1 MRASSLLASPPSLL
15 PCSPHPRD
23 KQQVV
28 YGALPKETVR
38 ALFDGYRAAQGRNYS
53 SPAELERRF
62 GVFKT
67 NLAFIDRLN
76 AHNPHAIFGLTRFV
90 DRTEEEVRQLRAVFC
105 LTTRPVELRAH
116 PLGRRRKNDCVRR
129 RSARACA

>member
-1 MRASSLLASPPSLL
+1 M
-15 PCSPHPRD
+15 
-23 KQQVV
+23 

-90 DRTEEEVRQLRAVFC
+90 DRTEEEVRQLAFFFFD
-105 LTTRPVELRAH
+105 H
-116 PLGRRRKNDCVRR
+116 PSSGTA
-129 RSARACA
+129 RSPTGPPA